1 MTRRAAGAGGA
12 VAPTLP
18 LAERELA
25 DLRRAVA
32 LLERPGFAIRLADLL
47 GKPLEAGLRRLPAGW
62 QERAA
67 DASRLALEKALDLAL
82 KTRRP
87 GSRASRDAL
96 HRLLA
101 AGSGAAGGAFGL
113 PALAVELPLS
123 TALILRSIADIAAAE
138 GHDLREPEV
147 RLQCLSVFA
156 LGGATSGDDA
166 AEKGYW
172 AMRATLASAVSDA
185 ARHLAMRRAVD
196 ARAAPPLARFLLKV
210 AQRFQVPVAQQ
221 MAAKAVPVVGA
232 LAGAGINLM
241 FMQHFQDMARGH
253 FILRRLERSYGEA
266 AVRAAYLEA
275 AHGGRR
281 R

>member
-1 MTRRAAGAGGA
+1 MTARAVRDGGRDAEAPFSAG
-12 VAPTLP
+12 
-18 LAERELA
+18 ELA

-32 LLERPGFAIRLADLL
+32 LLERPGLAIRLADLL

-67 DASRLALEKALDLAL
+67 QASRLALAKALDLAL

-87 GSRASRDAL
+87 GGRASRDGL

-101 AGSGAAGGAFGL
+101 AGSGAAGGALGL

-123 TALILRSIADIAAAE
+123 TTLILRSIADIAASE
-138 GHDLREPEV
+138 GHDPGEPDV

-156 LGGATSGDDA
+156 LGGATEADDA

-185 ARHLAMRRAVD
+185 ARHLAARSAAD
-196 ARAAPPLARFLLKV
+196 AGAAPPLARLLLKV
-210 AQRFQVPVAQQ
+210 AQRFQGPVAQQ
-221 MAAKAVPVVGA
+221 LAAKAVPVVGA

-241 FMQHFQDMARGH
+241 FMQHFQDVARGH
-253 FILRRLERSYGEA
+253 FILRRLEASHGEA
-266 AVRAAYLEA
+266 AVRAAYLA
-275 AHGGRR
+275 AARR
-281 R
+281 RRGR